1 MKLVFLP
8 FTAILASTAASP
20 ISSLDSAVVA
30 DSSSSSAHSPWIPLG
45 PDDVIGTDPVPPSEG
60 FVPDEQ
66 EEACLTMCPVIIP
79 GLHPYKQ
86 PGTFLCR
93 LRCSANA
100 YRRERQKK
108 EDSSERKDRGE
119 EHLADEGH
127 ELVAPQELDTRSLKK
142 YQFWNASDNEALSEY
157 LAAEAARILWNDSW
171 PSQREL
177 YLCLE
182 SCPAGPFY
190 GVCLHPC
197 FLEIM
202 ERQCR
207 EKRVAEAKVK
217 DTKYLTAEA
226 ALDVVEENSETPQ
239 SIDACSE
246 RPQYNDRIYLACEV
260 GCAFVRPVNPLC
272 KKGCIAN
279 AIMRCRVREEAEA
292 QAPKLES
299 SFLIEVLS

>member
-8 FTAILASTAASP
+8 FAALLASTAASP

-30 DSSSSSAHSPWIPLG
+30 DSSSSSAHRPWINLG
-45 PDDVIGTDPVPPSEG
+45 PDDVIGPDPVPPNEG

-66 EEACLTMCPVIIP
+66 EEACLKMCPAIIP

-86 PGTFLCR
+86 PGTFFCR

-108 EDSSERKDRGE
+108 ENSSERKDRGE
-119 EHLADEGH
+119 EYLADEGH

-142 YQFWNASDNEALSEY
+142 YQFWNASDTEVQSE
-157 LAAEAARILWNDSW
+157 
-171 PSQREL
+171 
-177 YLCLE
+177 
-182 SCPAGPFY
+182 
-190 GVCLHPC
+190 
-197 FLEIM
+197 
-202 ERQCR
+202 
-207 EKRVAEAKVK
+207 
-217 DTKYLTAEA
+217 YLTAEA

-239 SIDACSE
+239 PIDACSE

-279 AIMRCRVREEAEA
+279 AIMRCRVREEAET
-292 QAPKLES
+292 QAPKFES